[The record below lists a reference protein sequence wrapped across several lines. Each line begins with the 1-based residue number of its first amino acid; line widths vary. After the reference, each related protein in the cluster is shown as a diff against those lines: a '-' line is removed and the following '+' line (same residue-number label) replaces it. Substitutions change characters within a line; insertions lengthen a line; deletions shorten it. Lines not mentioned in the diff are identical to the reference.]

1 MQVLP
6 ISRKSPEPAA
16 QDQGGEI
23 AIEKTRRLP
32 KPGLLFILVVAIP
45 VLASIVYY
53 GFIAS
58 DVYVSE
64 SQFVI
69 RSPQKPTQTPLGAI
83 LQSAGFSNASDE
95 ADAAQSFTVS
105 RDALRALNQN
115 GAFERAYESPSISIV
130 DRYNPFGLRG
140 SFERLYRYFQTK
152 VSLNQDSSTN
162 SLVLD
167 VQAYTPQDAYRFNQ
181 QLLDLTEAMVN
192 RLNDRGRNDL
202 IEYAQAEVDVAK
214 ARSQSAAL
222 ALAAYRNRSRVVDP
236 TMEAQAQMQ
245 MISNLQTQLIASRTE
260 LAQVQRY
267 APENP
272 RIPVLQTEIGTIE
285 SQINAELGKVTGG
298 RNSLAGNTVQYQRL
312 TLESDFADKQLQAAL
327 SSLEQ
332 AKDDARRKQAYVERI
347 VHANLPDGP
356 VGPLRLRG
364 IFATLVLS
372 LIAYGILR
380 MLLAGVKEH
389 AQ

>member
-6 ISRKSPEPAA
+6 ISRKSPGSA
-16 QDQGGEI
+16 QQQTDELI
-23 AIEKTRRLP
+23 IHKPRRLP
-32 KPGLLFILVVAIP
+32 PPGLLFILVVAIP
-45 VLASIVYY
+45 VLASIAYY
-53 GFIAS
+53 GFIAT

-95 ADAAQSFTVS
+95 ADAAQSFAVS

-115 GAFERAYESPSISIV
+115 GAFEKAYTRPSISIV
-130 DRYNPFGLRG
+130 DRYNPFDLRS

-167 VQAYTPQDAYRFNQ
+167 VQAYTPEDAYRFNQ
-181 QLLDLTEAMVN
+181 QLLNLTEAMVN
-192 RLNDRGRNDL
+192 RLNQRGRSDL
-202 IEYAQAEVDVAK
+202 IQYAQAEVELAK

-236 TMEAQAQMQ
+236 QMEAQAQMQ

-267 APENP
+267 APQNP

-327 SSLEQ
+327 ASLEQ

-347 VHANLPDGP
+347 VQANLPDGP